1 MAGPFISLDLN
12 FLFFLATSHDVAQA
26 SLKPE
31 TLLQP
36 PECGDGPCVPA
47 PDLSFICEVRITSS
61 TAQGEYKSNTLASVE
76 N

>member
-12 FLFFLATSHDVAQA
+12 FLFLLATSHDVAQA

-31 TLLQP
+31 TLPQP
-36 PECGDGPCVPA
+36 PECRAGLCEPA
-47 PDLSFICEVRITSS
+47 DLSFICEVRLTSS
-61 TAQGEYKSNTLASVE
+61 TAQGEYKSNSLASVE

>member
-1 MAGPFISLDLN
+1 MAGLFVSLDLN
-12 FLFFLATSHDVAQA
+12 FLFFRATSHDVAQT

-36 PECGDGPCVPA
+36 PECRAGLCVPA
-47 PDLSFICEVRITSS
+47 PDLSFICEVRRTSF
-61 TAQGEYKSNTLASVE
+61 TAQGEYKGNGMASVE